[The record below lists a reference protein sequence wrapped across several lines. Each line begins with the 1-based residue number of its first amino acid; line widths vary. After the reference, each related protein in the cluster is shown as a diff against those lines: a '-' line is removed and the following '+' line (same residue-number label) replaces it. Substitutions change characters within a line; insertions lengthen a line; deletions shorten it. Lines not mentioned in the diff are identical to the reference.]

1 MYISIKSTT
10 FFETQSFMVPE
21 LQLSN
26 FLQYNGF
33 VFCSYF
39 KWRHNRSYWKIRLT
53 PVKGIHV
60 NNGESVCAIA
70 SHKIHV
76 LMKFIEIDETYVN
89 LLHNYSKSDPQ
100 KPQKF
105 QSSQE
110 TLHWCF
116 DPCYQILLMHIC
128 AYTCICWLFQFA
140 YSAYC
145 SLYKWWFAAFHLSRV
160 GTILC

>member
-10 FFETQSFMVPE
+10 FFETQSFMVLE

-26 FLQYNGF
+26 FLQYNDF

-76 LMKFIEIDETYVN
+76 LMKFIEIDETSVN

-110 TLHWCF
+110 TLHVMFRSMLSNLANAHLRLCLHLLIISVRLF
-116 DPCYQILLMHIC
+116 NILFPL
-128 AYTCICWLFQFA
+128 
-140 YSAYC
+140 
-145 SLYKWWFAAFHLSRV
+145 
-160 GTILC
+160 